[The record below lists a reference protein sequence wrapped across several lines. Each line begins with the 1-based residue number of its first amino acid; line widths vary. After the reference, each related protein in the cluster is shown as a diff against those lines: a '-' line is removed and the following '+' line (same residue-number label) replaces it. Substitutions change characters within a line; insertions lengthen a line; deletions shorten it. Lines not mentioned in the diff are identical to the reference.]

1 MIEVYKANKGL
12 SQLAGVLNFS
22 RSGSNLICKPG
33 KSKSAKITRIRRN
46 FINERVMLS
55 WNKLPSDVKNSQSLN
70 IFKNN
75 LESFKN
81 KTRAL
86 GISGCG
92 NYWEI
97 SDEVLNRIE
106 AGSYLENEIRHNE
119 FLKDNPFV
127 AKKKFIS
134 LH

>member
-1 MIEVYKANKGL
+1 M
-12 SQLAGVLNFS
+12 FS
-22 RSGSNLICKPG
+22 RLFGVPHYHFQPG

-55 WNKLPSDVKNSQSLN
+55 WNKLPSDVKNSDSLD
-70 IFKNN
+70 IFKRN
-75 LESFKN
+75 LEMFKS

-106 AGSYLENEIRHNE
+106 AGNYLENKMRHNE
-119 FLKDNPFV
+119 YLKDNPL
-127 AKKKFIS
+127 AARKKFIN
-134 LH
+134 LN